1 MADDFTQENRRLR
14 IETPLGPDA
23 LLITAL
29 TGTEGVS
36 TLFHFEVELLGR
48 DERADFD
55 AIVGEP
61 VTVSVAAGGGR
72 RYLSGICSRFSQGG
86 TAGRHIT
93 YRAEIVPWLWFLTRT
108 TDCRVFQNTS
118 VPDLVRQIFA
128 EYGFADYR
136 FQLTGSYDTRDYCVQ
151 YRETDF
157 NFVARLLEEEG
168 IFYFFEHEDGRHT
181 LVLADSPRAHQPCP
195 VLDRVRFTHDQAS
208 LNDDDV
214 VTSFSKRQAVRAG
227 KVTLT
232 DYYFET
238 PTLDLTAEATGTDR
252 RGYELYDYPAGA
264 TRRSRTEQL
273 ARLRQQAED
282 GTRVLFRGHSFAR
295 SLTPGFKVTLRGVGE
310 GISPTFDGSYVLTGV
325 SHRAS
330 ESYAGGESSE
340 VSYENDF
347 ECVPADVPFRPARR
361 TPRPAIHGVQ
371 TAVVVGPANEEI
383 FVDQY
388 GRVKVQ
394 FHWDREGQ
402 HDENSSCWLRVST
415 LWAGNNWGIVF
426 TPRIGQE
433 VVVSFL
439 EGDPDQPLI
448 TGSVYNADHMP
459 PYTLPDHKTQ
469 SGIKTRSTP
478 GGSPANFNEI
488 RFEDKKGSEELYLH
502 AERNERIVVEANKSE
517 SVGGSET
524 ITIGYDRTET
534 VGHNETIAVAN
545 DRVETVVGNETLTVV
560 KNRAR
565 TVSQNEFVFVALTRT
580 QVVGV
585 NDALFVGAAQETV
598 VGGLQ
603 SIAVGGAQTVTVGA
617 ARAVGVVGASS
628 HSCKKYTLDAGDEVK
643 ITTGAASLTMKK
655 DGTIEL
661 KGKKILIEGTEKI
674 EEKAPT
680 ITDEA
685 ANQHTVKSSMLNA
698 EASAIHT
705 IKGALVKIN
714 T

>member
-1 MADDFTQENRRLR
+1 MADDFTQANRRLR

-36 TLFHFEVELLGR
+36 TLFHFEAELLGR
-48 DERADFD
+48 DEHADFD
-55 AIVGEP
+55 TIVGEP
-61 VTVSVAAGGGR
+61 VTISVAAGGGR
-72 RYLSGICSRFSQGG
+72 RYFNGICSRFAEGG
-86 TAGRHIT
+86 TAGRHAT

-108 TDCRVFQNTS
+108 TDCRVFQNIS
-118 VPDLVRQIFA
+118 VPDLVKQIFG

-136 FQLTGSYDTRDYCVQ
+136 LQLTGSHEPREYCVQ

-157 NFVARLLEEEG
+157 HFVARLLEDEG
-168 IFYFFEHEDGRHT
+168 IFYFFEHEDGKHT

-195 VLDRVRFTHDQAS
+195 ILDRVRFTHDQVS
-208 LNDDDV
+208 LSDDDV
-214 VTSFSKRQAVRAG
+214 VTSFTKQQAVRAG

-232 DYYFET
+232 DYCFET
-238 PTLDLTAEATGTDR
+238 PTLDLSAEATGADR

-264 TRRSRTEQL
+264 TRRTRTEQL

-282 GTRVLFRGHSFAR
+282 GTRLLFRGRGFAR
-295 SLTPGFKVTLRGVGE
+295 SFAPGFRFTMRGVGDRV
-310 GISPTFDGSYVLTGV
+310 SPTFDGAYVLTGV
-325 SHRAS
+325 RHRAT
-330 ESYAGGESSE
+330 ESYAGGETSE
-340 VSYENDF
+340 VSYDNDF
-347 ECVPADVPFRPARR
+347 ECIPTDVPFRPARR

-371 TAVVVGPANEEI
+371 TAVVVGPASEEI
-383 FVDQY
+383 FVDRY

-415 LWAGNNWGIVF
+415 AWAGNNWGMVF
-426 TPRIGQE
+426 IPRVGHE

-478 GGSPANFNEI
+478 GGSPATFNEI
-488 RFEDKKGSEELYLH
+488 RFEDKKGQEELYLH

-524 ITIGYDRTET
+524 ITIGHDRTET
-534 VGHNETIAVAN
+534 VGHNETITVAN
-545 DRVETVVGNETLTVV
+545 DRTETVVGNETLSVT
-560 KNRAR
+560 KNRSR
-565 TVSQNEFVFVALTRT
+565 TVLQNEFVFVALTRT

-585 NDALFVGAAQETV
+585 NDALVVGAAQETAI
-598 VGGLQ
+598 GGLQ
-603 SIAVGGAQTVTVGA
+603 SITVGGAQTVSVGA
-617 ARAVGVVGASS
+617 ARTVGVIGGSS
-628 HSCKKYTLDAGDEVK
+628 HSCKTYTLDAADEVK

-661 KGKKILIEGTEKI
+661 KGKKILLQGTEKI
-674 EEKAPT
+674 EGKAPD
-680 ITDEA
+680 IANDA
-685 ANQHTVKSSMLNA
+685 ANSHKITGSMVSSEAVAINTVR
-698 EASAIHT
+698 
-705 IKGALVKIN
+705 GAQVKIN